1 MPVTLADVAKATD
14 LSISTVS
21 RALNGSDHGVNEK
34 TRQYILRIAQDLDY
48 RPNLLARGLR
58 GDRTFTVG
66 IILDNITSPFAPP
79 IVRGIQDELAEAGYS
94 LILANSDWDSRREI
108 ESANTFLAH
117 SVDGIIFVDTWL
129 HSGNEAPPS
138 SEKPYIFVN
147 RLFRGTDYNCVGVDD
162 RYGARMATEHLARLN
177 HHRIALINGP
187 DGWEASANRLAGYQ
201 DALAAHGLSFDE
213 ALVQRGTWEVRDGYR
228 AAQALMRL
236 ADSPTAIFASNDF
249 MAIGAIYALQD
260 AGRRVPGD
268 VAVVGYD
275 DREVASLVRP
285 ALTTISLPCYKMG
298 QMAARRLLRQLEG
311 QDQPATAEQVR
322 GQLIVRES
330 CGAMEVKP
338 GEKEFWT
345 HTTPRRLLYEA
356 SRAGEP
362 APPQAR
368 GEAI

>member
-177 HHRIALINGP
+177 HHRIASSTARMAGKLLLIVWPGIRTR
-187 DGWEASANRLAGYQ
+187 WRRTACL
-201 DALAAHGLSFDE
+201 
-213 ALVQRGTWEVRDGYR
+213 
-228 AAQALMRL
+228 LMRL
-236 ADSPTAIFASNDF
+236 WYSGARGKCG
-249 MAIGAIYALQD
+249 MAIA
-260 AGRRVPGD
+260 RH
-268 VAVVGYD
+268 
-275 DREVASLVRP
+275 
-285 ALTTISLPCYKMG
+285 
-298 QMAARRLLRQLEG
+298 RRL
-311 QDQPATAEQVR
+311 
-322 GQLIVRES
+322 
-330 CGAMEVKP
+330 
-338 GEKEFWT
+338 
-345 HTTPRRLLYEA
+345 
-356 SRAGEP
+356 
-362 APPQAR
+362 
-368 GEAI
+368 